1 MAELKAISQ
10 NVMHASV
17 TITDQVYGRLLDSDV
32 QTIISKLGQTQT
44 SSSMEDKIDRLLD
57 LLQVKQDG

>member
-32 QTIISKLGQTQT
+32 QTIISNLGQSHA
-44 SSSMEDKIDRLLD
+44 SSSMEDKLDKLLS
-57 LLQVKQDG
+57 LLQAQF